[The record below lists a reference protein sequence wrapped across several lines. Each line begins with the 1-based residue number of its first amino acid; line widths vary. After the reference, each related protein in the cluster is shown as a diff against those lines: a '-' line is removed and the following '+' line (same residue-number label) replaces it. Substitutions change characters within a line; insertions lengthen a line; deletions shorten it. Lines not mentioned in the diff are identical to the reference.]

1 MITLGNA
8 AKTLGISKPALS
20 KAISRGHLSAEKRP
34 DGSFKIDAS
43 ELARWWEEA
52 KHRFQAAP
60 VHDFHGT
67 TPPENGANG
76 SGNGIGTAGNG
87 ALDPETAS
95 RIAVLEEKLRGK
107 DEMIEE
113 LKRSR
118 DKDEAE
124 IAYLREQAATV
135 KALLPPPEPA
145 KKTWR
150 EWLPWSKQQ

>member
-1 MITLGNA
+1 MA
-8 AKTLGISKPALS
+8 PPA
-20 KAISRGHLSAEKRP
+20 
-34 DGSFKIDAS
+34 
-43 ELARWWEEA
+43 
-52 KHRFQAAP
+52 
-60 VHDFHGT
+60 T
-67 TPPENGANG
+67 
-76 SGNGIGTAGNG
+76 G

-150 EWLPWSKQQ
+150 AWLPWSKPQ